1 MEMSSCG
8 MLARMRRDD
17 PGMPRPSV
25 SEMGVTELLKDKSNT
40 LFWLYPKT
48 KRIEA
53 ARPDNANLPYVL
65 VTHTCFFCRMT
76 GKRKRGQGRTECE
89 ATHIV
94 EEILHRK

>member
-17 PGMPRPSV
+17 PGMPWPSV
-25 SEMGVTELLKDKSNT
+25 SEMGEIELLKDKSNT

-53 ARPDNANLPYVL
+53 VRPDNANLPYVS
-65 VTHTCFFCRMT
+65 VTYTYFFSRMT
-76 GKRKRGQGRTECE
+76 GREKWARAHRVWSY
-89 ATHIV
+89 THC
-94 EEILHRK
+94 